1 VINALDGAITID
13 KEIDP
18 LKKNS
23 KSPMKKEQTAKRIAK
38 ARRPVQREPKEV
50 LAELVEKRR
59 GKLELKATSASQ
71 GDAGPRPELSP
82 NLDRLTV
89 GVDLGDRWSHYCI
102 LGLQG
107 ETLSEGQLQTKQAE
121 VAEFFQSVTPARVV
135 IEVGTHSAWVQEIIA
150 GEGHEVLVANPRLME
165 GSKRRKRKNDR
176 IDANKLARLGR
187 VDPQSLHP
195 IRHRS
200 REVRQDLVLL
210 RAREALVAA
219 RTELINTT
227 RGLVKS
233 LGARLPQ
240 CSSRSF
246 GQQAGDAIPA
256 EVREA
261 LLPLVQLADGLSAC
275 IRVYDRKVEELAS
288 EKYGHT
294 KLLRQVKGV
303 GPITALAY
311 GLTLENPER
320 FPKSRDVGP
329 YLGLVSRQEDSGESQ
344 PQLGISKAGD
354 RMLRTLLVG
363 SAQYILGPFGPDTD
377 LRRFGLRL
385 CEHGG
390 KNAKKRAA
398 VAVARKLAVLLHR
411 LWVSGEVYEPLGY
424 TSWGGIVKQA
434 AA

>member
-1 VINALDGAITID
+1 
-13 KEIDP
+13 
-18 LKKNS
+18 LKQNS
-23 KSPMKKEQTAKRIAK
+23 KSSTKKEQTSKRAKSQ
-38 ARRPVQREPKEV
+38 RPVQRETKEV
-50 LAELVEKRR
+50 LAELVEKLR
-59 GKLELKATSASQ
+59 GKLELKATPAKLTE
-71 GDAGPRPELSP
+71 AGQRPELRP

-89 GVDLGDRWSHYCI
+89 GVDLGDQWSQYCI
-102 LGLQG
+102 LGLAG
-107 ETLSEGQLQTKQAE
+107 ETLSEGQLRTTQPD
-121 VAEFFQSVTPARVV
+121 VAEFFQVLTPARVV

-150 GEGHEVLVANPRLME
+150 GCGHEVLVANPRLME

-195 IRHRS
+195 IKHRS

-210 RAREALVAA
+210 RARAALVAA
-219 RTELINTT
+219 RTELINAT

-233 LGARLPQ
+233 MGARLPK
-240 CSSRSF
+240 CCTPSF
-246 GQQAGDAIPA
+246 GEKVKDAIA
-256 EVREA
+256 GEVREA

-275 IRVYDRKVEELAS
+275 IQGYDRRIEELGS

-311 GLTLENPER
+311 VLTLENPER
-320 FPKSRDVGP
+320 FAASRDVGP
-329 YLGLVSRQEDSGESQ
+329 YLGLVPKQEDSGESQ
-344 PQLGISKAGD
+344 PQLGISKTGD
-354 RMLRTLLVG
+354 TMLRQLLVG

-377 LRRFGLRL
+377 LRRYGLRL
-385 CEHGG
+385 CERGG

-424 TSWGGIVKQA
+424 AASATILQEA

>member
-1 VINALDGAITID
+1 M
-13 KEIDP
+13 
-18 LKKNS
+18 KKNTN
-23 KSPMKKEQTAKRIAK
+23 SPMKKEPRAKRAK
-38 ARRPVQREPKEV
+38 AQHPMQRETKEV
-50 LAELVEKRR
+50 LAELMEKLR
-59 GKLELKATSASQ
+59 GELEPKATSASLAE
-71 GDAGPRPELSP
+71 AGPRGELSP

-89 GVDLGDRWSHYCI
+89 GMDLGDRWSHYCI

-107 ETLSEGQLQTKQAE
+107 ETLSEGQVPTTQAD
-121 VAEFFQSVTPARVV
+121 VAEFFQALPPARVV
-135 IEVGTHSAWVQEIIA
+135 MEVGTHSPWVQEVIA

-200 REVRQDLVLL
+200 REVRQDLVVL

-219 RTELINTT
+219 RTELINAT

-233 LGARLPQ
+233 TGTRLPQ
-240 CSSRSF
+240 CSSPSF
-246 GQQAGDAIPA
+246 GQKVKDAIP
-256 EVREA
+256 EKVREA
-261 LLPLVQLADGLSAC
+261 LLPLVQLADALSDC
-275 IRVYDRKVEELAS
+275 IQSYDQKIEELG
-288 EKYGHT
+288 EKYGQT

-311 GLTLENPER
+311 VLTLENPEH
-320 FPKSRDVGP
+320 FAKSRDVGP
-329 YLGLVSRQEDSGESQ
+329 YLGLVPKQEDSGDSQ
-344 PQLGISKAGD
+344 PQLGISKTGD
-354 RMLRTLLVG
+354 RMVRKLLVG
-363 SAQYILGPFGPDTD
+363 SAHYILGPFGPDTD
-377 LRRFGLRL
+377 LRRYGLRL
-385 CEHGG
+385 CERGG

-398 VAVARKLAVLLHR
+398 VAIARKLAVLLHR

-424 TSWGGIVKQA
+424 ASSRAIVQQA